1 MGTRV
6 VVGFAVGVVGLEVGG
21 RVGDRVGVRVGDR
34 VGRRV
39 GVRVGFRV
47 GGVESAVHGVPNDF
61 ASVDWKVPPLATELP
76 FIRTS

>member
-1 MGTRV
+1 MGLRV
-6 VVGFAVGVVGLEVGG
+6 VAGFVGLEAGG
-21 RVGDRVGVRVGDR
+21 RVGDR

-39 GVRVGFRV
+39 GARVGFRV